1 LILVGVLFLLDG
13 GRRREGKLKR
23 KEERKKICHGEGG
36 FPLGWICLA
45 GRATGH
51 SC

>member
-23 KEERKKICHGEGG
+23 KEERKKIL
-36 FPLGWICLA
+36 PW
-45 GRATGH
+45 GRRVSSGLDL
-51 SC
+51 SCWLCNG